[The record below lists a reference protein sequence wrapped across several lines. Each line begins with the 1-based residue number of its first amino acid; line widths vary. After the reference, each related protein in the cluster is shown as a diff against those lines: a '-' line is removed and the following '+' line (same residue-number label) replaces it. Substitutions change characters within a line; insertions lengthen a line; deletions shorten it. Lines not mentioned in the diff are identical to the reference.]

1 MINKPSE
8 QLTDFLNF
16 ISAAQSHYI
25 FCDEEMKKQ
34 EQLTQDYLH
43 SLELDNLNCSERS
56 KLATKLATN
65 RKDRRY
71 YKDRV
76 EELEPI
82 ITFFSEPQ
90 NKKVLDKL
98 QQVLGQ
104 VRKQETYHKDRIY
117 IPRVLRDGENDAGII

>member
-8 QLTDFLNF
+8 QITNFLNF
-16 ISAAQSHYI
+16 ITAAQSHYK
-25 FCDEEMKKQ
+25 FCEEEQKKQ
-34 EQLTQDYLH
+34 EALTQDYLH
-43 SLELDNLNCSERS
+43 SLELDGLNCSERS

-82 ITFFSEPQ
+82 VQ
-90 NKKVLDKL
+90 WALDPANVKAINQL
-98 QQVLGQ
+98 KQVLGAC
-104 VRKQETYHKDRIY
+104 RKQENYHKDRTYTPKILKESD
-117 IPRVLRDGENDAGII
+117 VNA

>member
-8 QLTDFLNF
+8 QITNFLNF
-16 ISAAQSHYI
+16 ITAAQSHYK
-25 FCDEEMKKQ
+25 FCDDEMHKQ

-43 SLELDNLNCSERS
+43 SLELDDLKCSERS
-56 KLATKLATN
+56 KIATKLATN

-82 ITFFSEPQ
+82 VTFFADQQ
-90 NKKVLDKL
+90 NKKMLDRL

-104 VRKQETYHKDRIY
+104 VRKQENYHKDRTYTPKI
-117 IPRVLRDGENDAGII
+117 LKESGKNE

>member
-8 QLTDFLNF
+8 QITNFLNF
-16 ISAAQSHYI
+16 ITAAQSHYK
-25 FCDEEMKKQ
+25 FCDDEMHKQ

-43 SLELDNLNCSERS
+43 SLELDDLKCSERS
-56 KLATKLATN
+56 KIATKLATN

-82 ITFFSEPQ
+82 VTFFADQQ
-90 NKKVLDKL
+90 NKKMLDRL

-104 VRKQETYHKDRIY
+104 VRKQENYHKDRTYTPKI
-117 IPRVLRDGENDAGII
+117 LKESDKNE